1 MDIALLLGAIAA
13 GSGVI
18 CVLLLLLILLRS
30 GAAAGERLRLL
41 AEQGIAGTRSEAETT
56 RQHFSA
62 GERAVT
68 ARIETLGGELRTAL
82 AGMNLSIV
90 REQGE
95 ARALLETKLREIAES
110 SALRLAEIQKTVNE
124 QLHQAVEKQ
133 METSFQRVLD
143 QFAAVQKAMG
153 DVQATAAQIGDLRR
167 IFSNVKTRGGWGE
180 TQLRALLDDLL
191 PAGAYETNRK
201 LREDSAELVEFAVIM
216 PMRGEARPL
225 LAIDAK
231 FPTEDYE
238 RLIEAAETG
247 DAEAERAARRGLEAR
262 LRLEAKKIQSK
273 YICPPVTVE
282 FAALYL
288 PTDGLYAEIARM
300 PGLIETIS
308 RECKVLVMGP
318 SLLPALLRTIQLGFV
333 TLTLEQKAD
342 EVRRLL
348 GATKSEMVKMDE
360 VLERLGKQAGTFSTT
375 IEKARQ
381 RTRVMSRK
389 LKGVEAL
396 ETAQA
401 EAVLEI
407 EAEEEMVEEA

>member
-1 MDIALLLGAIAA
+1 MSPDLLLPAIAA
-13 GSGVI
+13 GCGMAS
-18 CVLLLLLILLRS
+18 VLLLLLLLLRS
-30 GAAAGERLRLL
+30 GGGGAERLRLL
-41 AEQGIAGTRSEAETT
+41 AEQGLAGTRAEAETT
-56 RQHFSA
+56 RHHLAAS
-62 GERAVT
+62 ERAVT
-68 ARIETLGGELRTAL
+68 ARLDTVGTELRSAL
-82 AGMNLSIV
+82 AGMNLALV

-95 ARALLETKLREIAES
+95 GRALLEAKLREIAES
-110 SALRLAEIQKTVNE
+110 SALRLAEIQKSVNE

-247 DAEAERAARRGLEAR
+247 DGEGERAARRGLELR
-262 LRLEAKKIQSK
+262 LRLEAKKIAAK

-288 PTDGLYAEIARM
+288 PTDGLYAEVARM
-300 PGLIETIS
+300 PGLIEQIS

-348 GATKSEMVKMDE
+348 GATKAEMVRMDD
-360 VLERLGKQAGTFSTT
+360 VLEKLGKQAGTFSST
-375 IEKARQ
+375 IEKART
-381 RTRVMSRK
+381 RTRAVGRK
-389 LKGVEAL
+389 LREVEAL
-396 ETAQA
+396 EPLQA
-401 EAVLEI
+401 EAILAI
-407 EAEEEMVEEA
+407 EAEEELVEEA